1 MSTHSASSLP
11 QTRRKPLR
19 FMDEHGTWVDF
30 LHEALQVEQTNE
42 FIKGRP
48 SDCRRMTYEAIKRKK
63 ARRLRKNEASY
74 VGLLFLATLETLL
87 KKGWVYAEHEA
98 SGEFR
103 KIFSKELPWNVEDR
117 FLVDRQLK
125 KNGEQDLFIFRGVA
139 LEGMDQGA
147 VPTIIV
153 RANRCDFEIASWN
166 GIHFTQESKAA
177 FESGELA
184 VPVAPAQD
192 GAGFV
197 DLWTKLDPNDAAWIE
212 RQIRILH
219 HSFANGTFPFDIHD
233 LHRLCR
239 CALPALAADNQLLK
253 IWSPVSICGAVHGDF
268 TKLRNAITFGKKTK
282 RVRATKLVRM
292 VGSGLSKMRYNSTA
306 VSLLVDPYRPACSS
320 SGAT

>member
-1 MSTHSASSLP
+1 MSTQSASSLP
-11 QTRRKPLR
+11 PTRRKPLR

-103 KIFSKELPWNVEDR
+103 KIFSKELPWSVEDR

-125 KNGEQDLFIFRGVA
+125 KNGEQDLFIFRGMA

-166 GIHFTQESKAA
+166 GIHFTQESKTS
-177 FESGELA
+177 FESEALA

-192 GAGFV
+192 EVVPV

-212 RQIRILH
+212 RQIRILYR
-219 HSFANGTFPFDIHD
+219 SFANGTFPFDIHD
-233 LHRLCR
+233 LDKICR
-239 CALPALAADNQLLK
+239 CVIPALAADNKLLEVG
-253 IWSPVSICGAVHGDF
+253 SPVSICGAVHGDF
-268 TKLRNAITFGKKTK
+268 IKLRNAITIGKKK
-282 RVRATKLVRM
+282 KQVRATKLVRM
-292 VGSGLSKMRYNSTA
+292 VGCGLLKMRDNSTV
-306 VSLLVDPYRPACSS
+306 VSLLVGSYRPACSS